1 MAWTTAEL
9 SSRTVGRG
17 ILCARSSVRSW
28 CIGNNSSYKPSEREF
43 NSASAVDRATCCCLL
58 ALQVI
63 GQKVPA
69 GPRMTKNRPLVDFA
83 VKGHPPRSASQY
95 KSRVQASGGSQ
106 TWATKHSSFCG
117 VEIWNKAKKLLVWV
131 SGPSS
136 YLSGQ
141 WTDGIGKIRSG

>member
-17 ILCARSSVRSW
+17 ICCPRSSVRSW
-28 CIGNNSSYKPSEREF
+28 CIGNNSSYKPFEREF

-106 TWATKHSSFCG
+106 TWVTKHSSF
-117 VEIWNKAKKLLVWV
+117 VELRYETRRK
-131 SGPSS
+131 SC
-136 YLSGQ
+136 LSEFL
-141 WTDGIGKIRSG
+141 DHRVA